1 MLKIWISILSI
12 FGILLGGCTSTSS
25 PQNSTA
31 TRQLLASSTPTG
43 IGPTETL
50 ISPTTTPVPTTL
62 ADTAVPTANLLPTS
76 QPEQTQ
82 PAGNGLIQNDV
93 YLDKVELVMSGSHP
107 AQPTIRLQ
115 GTLPTPCNKL
125 QVDVGKPD
133 SSNKIQ
139 VQVYSQIDPT
149 QMCAQVLVPFTQ
161 DVPIKNLS
169 SGSYSVW
176 VNGKQAGK
184 IDVP

>member
-1 MLKIWISILSI
+1 MLIKWISILSI
-12 FGILLGGCTSTSS
+12 FGIMLGGCTSNSS
-25 PQNSTA
+25 PQNNTAST
-31 TRQLLASSTPTG
+31 QLLVSSTPTET
-43 IGPTETL
+43 GPTETL
-50 ISPTTTPVPTTL
+50 ISPTTMLVPTTL
-62 ADTAVPTANLLPTS
+62 ADTAVPTAILLPTS

-93 YLDKVELVMSGSHP
+93 YLNKVEVVMSGSHP

-115 GTLPTPCNKL
+115 GSLPTPCNKL
-125 QVDVGKPD
+125 HVDVGKPD

-139 VQVYSQIDPT
+139 VQVYSQIDPG

-176 VNGKQAGK
+176 VNGKQAGI